1 MDENTGLILLAAA
14 FGIGLILWLLKGS
27 NEQEPNRDKDIATHR
42 QQRVSKTIAQNQ
54 SQNSAQTKKTAQKAA
69 DNDEAAKR
77 KAKERAR
84 AREVRKI
91 YPQLQNMLLGQK
103 IERLVLCLR
112 SAKPDLL

>member
-27 NEQEPNRDKDIATHR
+27 NEQKPNRDKDIATHR

-54 SQNSAQTKKTAQKAA
+54 SKNSAQTKKTAQKAA

-91 YPQLQNMLLGQK
+91 
-103 IERLVLCLR
+103 
-112 SAKPDLL
+112 

>member
-14 FGIGLILWLLKGS
+14 FEIGSILWLLKGS
-27 NEQEPNRDKDIATHR
+27 NEQKPIRDKDIATHR

-84 AREVRKI
+84 ARAREVRKI
-91 YPQLQNMLLGQK
+91 YP
-103 IERLVLCLR
+103 
-112 SAKPDLL
+112 